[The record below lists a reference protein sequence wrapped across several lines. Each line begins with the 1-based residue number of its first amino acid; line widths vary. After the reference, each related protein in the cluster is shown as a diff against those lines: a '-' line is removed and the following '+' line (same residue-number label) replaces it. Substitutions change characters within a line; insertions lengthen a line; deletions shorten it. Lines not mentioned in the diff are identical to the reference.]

1 MTMEERIARINELYH
16 KSKSVGLS
24 EEEKAEQALLRREY
38 LDSVRRNLKSQL
50 DNIVI
55 DRPDGTSVDLGETYG
70 KKGQKDA

>member
-1 MTMEERIARINELYH
+1 MEERIARINELYH
-16 KSKSVGLS
+16 KSKSIGLS

>member
-16 KSKSVGLS
+16 KSKKSGLT
-24 EEEKAEQALLRREY
+24 EAEKAEQALLRREY

-55 DRPDGTSVDLGETYG
+55 DRPDGTSVDLGEKYSR
-70 KKGQKDA
+70 KDQKDA

>member
-16 KSKSVGLS
+16 KSKSIGLS

-55 DRPDGTSVDLGETYG
+55 DRPDGTSVDVGETYG
-70 KKGQKDA
+70 KNDQNDA

>member
-16 KSKSVGLS
+16 KSKSIGLS

>member
-16 KSKSVGLS
+16 KSKSIGLS

-70 KKGQKDA
+70 KNDQNDA